1 MKHYTQEQTG
11 FRQNL
16 DNVVDVRGENRFES
30 FDFGGVAGMVRQ
42 AVDRD
47 VAEIIRGIN
56 SKMAERK

>member
-11 FRQNL
+11 FRPNL

-42 AVDRD
+42 SAERD
-47 VAEIIRGIN
+47 TEEIILNIN